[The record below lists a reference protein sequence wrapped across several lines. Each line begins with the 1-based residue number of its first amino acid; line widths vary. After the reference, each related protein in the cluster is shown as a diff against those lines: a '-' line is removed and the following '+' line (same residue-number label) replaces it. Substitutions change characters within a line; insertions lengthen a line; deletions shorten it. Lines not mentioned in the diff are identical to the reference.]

1 MAQDDDAPR
10 SKRMHELGQ
19 KLDELSVRDFD
30 ERIALLRA
38 EIARL
43 EAAKADKERA
53 LDAAGSIFL
62 RAPARNVTS
71 VAKRDRPRGPIGGR
85 AGTRRGAVASA
96 QTSRRDHPPSGH
108 VRVSGIPP
116 RNR

>member
-10 SKRMHELGQ
+10 KPVSHELGQ

-43 EAAKADKERA
+43 EAAKAGKERA
-53 LDAAGSIFL
+53 LDAAGSIFR
-62 RAPARNVTS
+62 RAPPET
-71 VAKRDRPRGPIGGR
+71 
-85 AGTRRGAVASA
+85 
-96 QTSRRDHPPSGH
+96 
-108 VRVSGIPP
+108 
-116 RNR
+116 

>member
-10 SKRMHELGQ
+10 RKPTHELGQ

-30 ERIALLRA
+30 ERIAVLRA

-53 LDAAGSIFL
+53 LDAAGSIFR
-62 RAPARNVTS
+62 RAPPET
-71 VAKRDRPRGPIGGR
+71 
-85 AGTRRGAVASA
+85 
-96 QTSRRDHPPSGH
+96 
-108 VRVSGIPP
+108 
-116 RNR
+116 